1 MPHRSLNALV
11 LAGFDHTTG
20 ATLVSLLGDEVLP
33 EDLHF
38 VQHLNIEP
46 WQKHRAGLLVVG
58 MTPNTDLLAVSQL
71 IQNRTSYWDVAV
83 CLPEVLS
90 YYSIALLAQGALK
103 VLPHPEEDLES
114 SKQELHYLLES
125 VAAFQSDVFGLEV
138 ADLVQL
144 FGEKRFAKTIR
155 LTGPGCVGSIY
166 LFEGNVVHAETTDGE
181 EGMEA
186 FSRLIGLH
194 APELRVH
201 KGCLT
206 ARKTIGIPAM
216 TCLLE
221 GSRQR
226 DEKGAGDGHVPPVQE
241 TFESVDSVIQSDIEK
256 LPHSPPAGEQ
266 Q

>member
-11 LAGFDHTTG
+11 LSGFDHTTG

-33 EDLHF
+33 EDLYF

-46 WQKHRAGLLVVG
+46 WQRHRTGLLVVG

-83 CLPEVLS
+83 CLPDVLG
-90 YYSIALLAQGALK
+90 YYSIALLAQGAVK
-103 VLPHPEEDLES
+103 VLPHPEEDLEAA
-114 SKQELHYLLES
+114 KQELHYLLES
-125 VAAFQSDVFGLEV
+125 VASFQSDVFGLEV

-155 LTGPGCVGSIY
+155 LTGTGCVGSIF
-166 LFEGNVVHAETTDGE
+166 LFDGNVVHAETNDGE

-186 FSRLIGLH
+186 FTRLIGLQS
-194 APELRVH
+194 PELRVH

-206 ARKTIGIPAM
+206 SRKTIGIPAM
-216 TCLLE
+216 SCLLE

-226 DEKGAGDGHVPPVQE
+226 DESGRDDDRPISH
-241 TFESVDSVIQSDIEK
+241 SDIPESMDAVQR
-256 LPHSPPAGEQ
+256 LNLED
-266 Q
+266 